1 MAKYIAK
8 RLLQIL
14 LVVFLYASIVYFIFY
29 LGPADPT
36 ARFIGNPDIPP
47 EARQKLAEQFGLN
60 KPPHLQWLNYMRNMF
75 IEFDLGR
82 SLSSYPRPVW
92 DFIITRWPRT
102 IVLFVSAILISYYL
116 GFSLGKFIAWRRGQL
131 SDYLATITGVS
142 LWTVFTPWW
151 ALLLIWFFSFR
162 LGIFPINQFLTPELW
177 SGTGVDSQ
185 SIFIYM
191 ILSGF
196 LASLFLFLVYFL
208 SKRLIV
214 NRKLVRIVN
223 YSAAGVTLIGVI
235 VGWLVSGYGTF
246 VGDILWHMGVPIITL
261 ATIQFG
267 GSMLLMRD
275 SMLETIKEDYIT
287 TARAKGI
294 SDKQVRDKH
303 AARTALLPLVTS
315 FILAIP
321 TALDGAMV
329 IEIVFSW
336 PGIGLTFLRAINT
349 GDYPLAVGSYTFFGL
364 IAITAHLVADI
375 IYSFLD
381 PRISY
386 EEGAMKSG

>member
-8 RLLQIL
+8 RLVQIL
-14 LVVFLYASIVYFIFY
+14 IIVFVYASIVYFIFY

-36 ARFIGNPDIPP
+36 AKFIGNPDIPP
-47 EARQKLAEQFGLN
+47 EARQNLAEQFGLD
-60 KPPHLQWLNYMRNMF
+60 KPPHLQWLNYMKNMF
-75 IEFDLGR
+75 IDFNLGR

-92 DFIITRWPRT
+92 DFIATRWPRT
-102 IVLFVSAILISYYL
+102 IILFVSAVLISYYM
-116 GFSLGKFIAWRRGQL
+116 GFSLGKYIAWKRGKL
-131 SDYLATITGVS
+131 SDYLATIAGVS

-151 ALLLIWFFSFR
+151 ALLLIWFFSFK
-162 LGIFPINQFLTPELW
+162 LGIFPINQFLSPELW
-177 SGTGVDSQ
+177 TGTGVNSRF
-185 SIFIYM
+185 IFSYM

-196 LASLFLFLVYFL
+196 LASLFLFIVYFVV
-208 SKRLIV
+208 KKVVV
-214 NRKLVRIVN
+214 NRKLAKIIN
-223 YSAAGVTLIGVI
+223 YSAAGFTIIGIV
-235 VGWLVSGYGTF
+235 VGWLFSGYGAF

-275 SMLETIKEDYIT
+275 SMLETVKEDYIT

-349 GDYPLAVGSYTFFGL
+349 GDYPLAVGAYTFFGL
-364 IAITAHLVADI
+364 LAITAHLIADI

-386 EEGAMKSG
+386 KEGAMQGG